1 MIEMET
7 GTCSISLP
15 SCCLQPGPAVEKSR
29 NTGHEHYDR
38 FRIINANARL
48 YDPVIGRF
56 FSPNPFVQAPD
67 FTQNY
72 NRYSY
77 CMNNPVM
84 YSDPDGENPLL
95 IAAAYFIFFTDP
107 GYELQKYV
115 SPVAVNIDFRW
126 GTHQQG
132 IGFNVSYGI
141 PKSLP
146 YAKRWDQGSSYYW
159 KNYGGYSG
167 YEHRKGS
174 EQSVMGL
181 YHWGETHYESGEF
194 TQTVGKKSFGIPSTT
209 GVDVSND
216 LWGDGGDRFRTSH
229 QRINLVGISIGN
241 SIFTGDP
248 GPSGER
254 EIDRSS
260 GPYGTYTGKN
270 NPYGDP
276 DKYRHGLLYVGI
288 GPIKIG
294 YDSESIR
301 NFIQNGFHD
310 KIGSPRFRNLC
321 GTPEYEAMGGDK
333 FYFQFGWD
341 WLW

>member
-95 IAAAYFIFFTDP
+95 IAAAVYFLFFTETR
-107 GYELQKYV
+107 YEVQKYV

-146 YAKRWDQGSSYYW
+146 YAIQWEQGSSYYW
-159 KNYGGYSG
+159 KNYGDYRG

-174 EQSVMGL
+174 EQSILGV
-181 YHWGETHYESGEF
+181 YHWGKTHYEAGEF
-194 TQTVGKKSFGIPSTT
+194 TQTVGKKSFGIPSIF
-209 GVDVSND
+209 GADVSND

-229 QRINLVGISIGN
+229 QRINIFPFYIGGAV
-241 SIFTGDP
+241 FTGDP
-248 GPSGER
+248 GLEGKTRLVGKEPKAKSGEYY
-254 EIDRSS
+254 IK
-260 GPYGTYTGKN
+260 G
-270 NPYGDP
+270 PYGDP
-276 DKYRHGLLYVGI
+276 DKYRHGVLYLGA
-288 GPIKIG
+288 GPIKLGWDNEDIRHTLQNIIG
-294 YDSESIR
+294 HNWISPELPWFK
-301 NFIQNGFHD
+301 FI
-310 KIGSPRFRNLC
+310 
-321 GTPEYEAMGGDK
+321 EYEQK
-333 FYFQFGWD
+333 PYIQFGWD
-341 WLW
+341 GLW